1 MDRVKRFDFT
11 ASAWSE
17 GFSFVVPRPEEE
29 SRLFAFIGPFQPLVK
44 LCQILRWFTLFNLK
58 ISGLDVHFHQPFLR
72 HRHHDR
78 FYVDLQLS
86 FHKHYEW
93 PENRIKYSA
102 RP

>member
-44 LCQILRWFTLFNLK
+44 LCQILRWFTLFN
-58 ISGLDVHFHQPFLR
+58 FENLR
-72 HRHHDR
+72 
-78 FYVDLQLS
+78 FGCQFSSAFSSLS
-86 FHKHYEW
+86 
-93 PENRIKYSA
+93 P
-102 RP
+102 P